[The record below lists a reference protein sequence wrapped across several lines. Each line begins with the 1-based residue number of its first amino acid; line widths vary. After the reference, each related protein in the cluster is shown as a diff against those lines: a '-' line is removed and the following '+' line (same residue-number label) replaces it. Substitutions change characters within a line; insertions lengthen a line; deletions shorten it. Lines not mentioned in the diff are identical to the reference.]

1 MEPRI
6 YTYKITFP
14 NQGWW
19 YWGLHKEEK
28 HGETYDGS
36 PKTHAEKW
44 KNFEF
49 EKQILEFFD
58 DWDTARSVEK
68 RLIDP
73 DLNNPLCLNEN
84 SVGGFS
90 LEALRKG
97 GKIGG
102 KNGSR
107 EDKVR
112 AGKTGSREDKVRAGQ
127 IGGKIGGKI
136 AVESGRIKTM
146 ATPESRSKG
155 GKIGG
160 RKNVESGQLESI
172 RTPESRSKGA
182 KTTNSQK
189 WKCLVT
195 GHVSSPGSLSNY
207 QKARGIDT
215 SLRERVKTEGVV

>member
-1 MEPRI
+1 MKPRI

-14 NQGWW
+14 HQGWW
-19 YWGLHKEEK
+19 YWGVHKEK
-28 HGETYDGS
+28 TFGDSYDGT

-44 KNFEF
+44 ENFEF

-84 SVGGFS
+84 SGGGFS
-90 LEALRKG
+90 LDASSKG
-97 GKIGG
+97 GQIGGKNQSREDKARGG

-107 EDKVR
+107 EDKVK
-112 AGKTGSREDKVRAGQ
+112 AGKIGGQ
-127 IGGKIGGKI
+127 IGGKIGGRI

-155 GKIGG
+155 G
-160 RKNVESGQLESI
+160 
-172 RTPESRSKGA
+172 

>member
-1 MEPRI
+1 MKPRI

-14 NQGWW
+14 YQKWW
-19 YWGLHKEEK
+19 YWGIHKEK
-28 HGETYDGS
+28 TFGESYDGS
-36 PKTHAEKW
+36 PKTHLEKW
-44 KNFEF
+44 ENFEF

-90 LEALRKG
+90 LDANSKGGKNQSREDKVRAGKIGGKNGSREDKVRAGKSGSREDKARGGKIGNREGKSRG

-112 AGKTGSREDKVRAGQ
+112 AGKNGNR
-127 IGGKIGGKI
+127 GGKSRGGK
-136 AVESGRIKTM
+136 
-146 ATPESRSKG
+146 
-155 GKIGG
+155 
-160 RKNVESGQLESI
+160 
-172 RTPESRSKGA
+172 
-182 KTTNSQK
+182 TTTSQK

-195 GHVSSPGSLSNY
+195 GFVTNPGNLTRY
-207 QKARGIDT
+207 QRARGINTNQRIRIND
-215 SLRERVKTEGVV
+215 

>member
-1 MEPRI
+1 MKPRI

-14 NQGWW
+14 HQKWW
-19 YWGLHKEEK
+19 YWGVHKEEK

-44 KNFEF
+44 ENFEF

-58 DWDTARSVEK
+58 DWDEARSVEK

-90 LEALRKG
+90 LDANSKG
-97 GKIGG
+97 GK
-102 KNGSR
+102 NQSR

-112 AGKTGSREDKVRAGQ
+112 GGQ
-127 IGGKIGGKI
+127 IGGKIGGRI
-136 AVESGRIKTM
+136 AVESGRIKTI
-146 ATPESRSKG
+146 ATPESLSKG

-160 RKNVESGQLESI
+160 KIGQ
-172 RTPESRSKGA
+172 KV
-182 KTTNSQK
+182 TNSQQ
-189 WKCLVT
+189 WRCLIT
-195 GHVSSPGSLSNY
+195 GYISTPGPLSGY

-215 SLRERVKTEGVV
+215 SLREKVE